1 MKSSKDMAR
10 SVLLRS
16 EAILKKRAKR
26 RRNLR
31 IAGSIVLLLLIFL
44 NVVNDN
50 GLDRPG
56 VTQPLP
62 TPTGPVLNTKPT
74 VPPSE
79 PYNLQIIWAEDG
91 GALDAGEVDWS
102 NKIITVSLYTAF
114 YDERYVGKEGVFAIG
129 LIFRDYD
136 GQFAY
141 EGKTLSEYCLEKN
154 EERKIIDKLTDL
166 LKDGEFLKYGEKL
179 YTTGT
184 PDGVIWPKEL
194 YENVVAQYT
203 EVFLD
208 KYIADG
214 IFLKDKVAEDLL
226 ILAEKPAESQ
236 FNDAVAAYLLEKTQ
250 YVQNVLQKNG
260 ISCDTLWMSDGSV
273 AALGGVALVL
283 YATQEQFQN
292 IVLDEFGINKND
304 VVFTFAAKTVLDQTG
319 GKFLKDLICN

>member
-114 YDERYVGKEGVFAIG
+114 HDERYVGKEGVFAIG

-236 FNDAVAAYLLEKTQ
+236 FNDAVAAYLLKKTQ

-292 IVLDEFGINKND
+292 IEPDEFGVKKSD
-304 VVFTFAAKTVLDQTG
+304 VVFTFAAKTVLYQTG
-319 GKFLKDLICN
+319 GKFPKDLICN

>member
-1 MKSSKDMAR
+1 MKSSKEMAR

-292 IVLDEFGINKND
+292 IEPDELGVKKSD

>member
-114 YDERYVGKEGVFAIG
+114 HDERYVGKEGVFAIG

-319 GKFLKDLICN
+319 GKFPKDLICN

>member
-26 RRNLR
+26 SRNLC
-31 IAGSIVLLLLIFL
+31 IVGTMALLFIFL
-44 NVVNDN
+44 NVLMDN
-50 GLDRPG
+50 GFDSPN
-56 VTQPLP
+56 VTRPLP
-62 TPTGPVLNTKPT
+62 TPTGPALNTMPT
-74 VPPSE
+74 VPSSA
-79 PYNLQIIWAEDG
+79 PYELQIIWAGDDSIS
-91 GALDAGEVDWS
+91 DAGETEWK

-319 GKFLKDLICN
+319 GKFPKDLICN

>member
-114 YDERYVGKEGVFAIG
+114 HDERFVGKEGVFAIC
-129 LIFRDYD
+129 LIFKDYD
-136 GQFAY
+136 VQFAY

-184 PDGVIWPKEL
+184 PDGVKWTKEL
-194 YENVVAQYT
+194 YDNVVAQYT
-203 EVFLD
+203 EAFLD
-208 KYIADG
+208 KYITDG
-214 IFLKDKVAEDLL
+214 IFLKHKVTEALL
-226 ILAEKPAESQ
+226 GLSEKPAESQ
-236 FNDAVAAYLLEKTQ
+236 FNDAVAAYLLERTQ
-250 YVQNVLQKNG
+250 HAQNVLQKNG
-260 ISCDTLWMSDGSV
+260 ICCDTLWMSDGSA
-273 AALGGVALVL
+273 AALGKATLVL

-319 GKFLKDLICN
+319 GKFPKDLICN